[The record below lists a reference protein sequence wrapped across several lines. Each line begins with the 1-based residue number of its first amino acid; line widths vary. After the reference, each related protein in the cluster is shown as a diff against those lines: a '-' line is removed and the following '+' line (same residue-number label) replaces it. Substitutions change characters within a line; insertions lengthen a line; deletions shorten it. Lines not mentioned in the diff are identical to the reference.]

1 MTRIFL
7 LSILTMQTFANW
19 AYNDGKTPCVNR
31 NNCTIRENVNRKLIN
46 DDYHL
51 YSRLEVISHINVTN
65 GEATKNGGLISE
77 LINRGIII
85 SSSVGI
91 LNDKIYQDSNVL
103 IDILNNDGLIS
114 GGSAANNAG
123 IKNAQAIYT
132 INNDGM
138 ITGYDGIA
146 NITQNSV
153 QKNIKMA
160 YIGHIQ
166 NNGKI
171 FGINGR
177 GIHNDEENGAIIG
190 VFQILAL

>member
-1 MTRIFL
+1 
-7 LSILTMQTFANW
+7 MQTFANW

-46 DDYHL
+46 DDCHL

-65 GEATKNGGLISE
+65 GEATKNGGLIFE

-103 IDILNNDGLIS
+103 IDIL
-114 GGSAANNAG
+114 
-123 IKNAQAIYT
+123 
-132 INNDGM
+132 NNDGM